1 MITQPLR
8 DEHRELLPRVEKL
21 KEVADAVGSSHV
33 ATIKRSIQEVAEF
46 LSHHLIPHALAED
59 RALYPAVE
67 KAIAAKNATATMSRD
82 HQEVGMLSAELAS
95 WGDRLPAR
103 EIPEEQ
109 ARELRRILY
118 GLYALVKLHF
128 AKEEEIYLPLLDRRL
143 SSEEGRDLFEAMEK
157 EAARAHAEVHNN
169 E

>member
-1 MITQPLR
+1 MNTQPLR
-8 DEHRELLPRVEKL
+8 DEH
-21 KEVADAVGSSHV
+21 
-33 ATIKRSIQEVAEF
+33 
-46 LSHHLIPHALAED
+46 
-59 RALYPAVE
+59 
-67 KAIAAKNATATMSRD
+67 
-82 HQEVGMLSAELAS
+82 
-95 WGDRLPAR
+95 
-103 EIPEEQ
+103 
-109 ARELRRILY
+109 RELRRILY